1 MRVLA
6 IDASLRNT
14 GVAIVD
20 ANNGKPQSVYFGTIH
35 NKSAMR
41 PSSCLVCIRDRLAE
55 LIREHAPDCCALESV
70 IYVQSYKTAIILGAA
85 RGAAILAAAE
95 KGLPVFEYPPKRIK
109 QSTVGRGGARQ
120 ESGRVHGARAAWSNR
135 NAGCRRRRRAG
146 NRSYSPAH
154 ARGSG
159 AWSSGRNANMNLA
172 DGTTGAER
180 RLAKTF
186 GTAAR
191 PNLHVRWLGRTE
203 FAHAL
208 ALQEELAA
216 KKREDAS
223 LEDQLLLLEHEPV
236 YTIGRTPD
244 RSSLSA
250 TGRIR
255 RGELGAAHLPHPVF
269 SINRGGQA
277 TYHGP
282 GQLMG
287 YPIIDLRRCGQDL
300 HKYLRWL
307 EQLLIDLLAQYDIAA
322 QRRESLT
329 GVWVENRKIASIGV
343 GVRHW
348 ITMHGFALNVGGD
361 LSPFDHIVPCGINDV
376 AITSMEKETKK
387 SFTVASVAPTLEKLT
402 LDSIVT
408 LRVAP
413 ETQVMNA

>member
-1 MRVLA
+1 
-6 IDASLRNT
+6 
-14 GVAIVD
+14 
-20 ANNGKPQSVYFGTIH
+20 
-35 NKSAMR
+35 
-41 PSSCLVCIRDRLAE
+41 
-55 LIREHAPDCCALESV
+55 
-70 IYVQSYKTAIILGAA
+70 
-85 RGAAILAAAE
+85 
-95 KGLPVFEYPPKRIK
+95 
-109 QSTVGRGGARQ
+109 
-120 ESGRVHGARAAWSNR
+120 
-135 NAGCRRRRRAG
+135 
-146 NRSYSPAH
+146 
-154 ARGSG
+154 
-159 AWSSGRNANMNLA
+159 MNLA
-172 DGTTGAER
+172 GH
-180 RLAKTF
+180 L
-186 GTAAR
+186 
-191 PNLHVRWLGRTE
+191 NVRWLGRTE

-244 RSSLSA
+244 RSSL
-250 TGRIR
+250 
-255 RGELGAAHLPHPVF
+255 LGSTHLPHPVF

-307 EQLLIDLLAQYDIAA
+307 EQLLIDLLARYDIPA
-322 QRRESLT
+322 QQRESLT

-348 ITMHGFALNVGGD
+348 ITMHGFALKVCGD
-361 LSPFDHIVPCGINDV
+361 LSPFDHIVPCGINNV

-387 SFTVASVAPTLEKLT
+387 SFTVASVARAVEKLA
-402 LDSIVT
+402 LDSIVS

>member
-1 MRVLA
+1 
-6 IDASLRNT
+6 
-14 GVAIVD
+14 
-20 ANNGKPQSVYFGTIH
+20 
-35 NKSAMR
+35 
-41 PSSCLVCIRDRLAE
+41 
-55 LIREHAPDCCALESV
+55 
-70 IYVQSYKTAIILGAA
+70 
-85 RGAAILAAAE
+85 
-95 KGLPVFEYPPKRIK
+95 
-109 QSTVGRGGARQ
+109 
-120 ESGRVHGARAAWSNR
+120 
-135 NAGCRRRRRAG
+135 
-146 NRSYSPAH
+146 
-154 ARGSG
+154 
-159 AWSSGRNANMNLA
+159 MNLA
-172 DGTTGAER
+172 DETTGAVR

-186 GTAAR
+186 GTTAR

-216 KKREDAS
+216 KKREDGS

-244 RSSLSA
+244 RSSL
-250 TGRIR
+250 
-255 RGELGAAHLPHPVF
+255 LGSAHLPHPVF

-307 EQLLIDLLAQYDIAA
+307 EQLLIDLLARYDIAA

-348 ITMHGFALNVGGD
+348 ITMHGFALNVCGD
-361 LSPFDHIVPCGINDV
+361 LSPFDHIVPCGINNV

-387 SFTVASVAPTLEKLT
+387 SFTVASVAPTLEKLA
-402 LDSIVT
+402 LNSIVS